1 MRCPLCSGP
10 VHEADGRLECEVGH
24 EVGGDEMR
32 RSTDARLAGALWM
45 AIEALDNEAQV
56 LGLLARSS
64 DHRFAEDAASQA
76 TLLRDFARR
85 HAARVDV

>member
-10 VHEADGRLECEVGH
+10 VHEADERLEC

-64 DHRFAEDAASQA
+64 NHRFAEDAASQA